1 MSSNYITLEY
11 VKKKITVSDLN
22 LFGNND
28 GSGNLNDGY
37 ITDIVDDA
45 NNFVDSYL
53 SGVYEIPISP
63 VPEILVRITFDIFYY
78 RILSARHSYKVPEE
92 ITKQYE
98 RSLLLLKDMQRGLFL
113 SEAEPQD
120 GKKPGS
126 ILTNK
131 EGKTKYFTDDLLSK
145 MP

>member
-98 RSLLLLKDMQRGLFL
+98 RSLTLLGEMQRGKFL
-113 SEAEPQD
+113 SKAEPT
-120 GKKPGS
+120 GKTKPGS
-126 ILTNK
+126 IVSSK
-131 EGKTKYFTDDLLSK
+131 EGESKYFTKDLLSK